1 MQQLRESKT
10 SVIVVDGSR
19 VRQEKTVVGHL
30 RGSEGAFKSFN
41 PLETSTGSLFAVFHL
56 EEHFWERK
64 RRKKH
69 DKTNTPKHW
78 WWAMAEGTDSV
89 TGGLAH
95 ARSH

>member
-19 VRQEKTVVGHL
+19 VRQEKQCWGT
-30 RGSEGAFKSFN
+30 SEAFKSFN
-41 PLETSTGSLFAVFHL
+41 PLETSTGTLFAVFRL

-89 TGGLAH
+89 TGGQAH